1 MSLVAAK
8 SILSIKAITND
19 MKKIIVGLGNPGIK
33 YAKTRH
39 NAGWLILDHL
49 INELQKETNQT
60 INWRIKRDWL
70 AEIAEIDN
78 ILLVKPQ
85 TMMNNSGQAVRAILD
100 YYDLIVADLSNRLL
114 VIHDELDLP
123 SGTVRW
129 SNNSR
134 SAGHNGV
141 QSIIDHLGT
150 QNFIRYR
157 IGIQPIEPPTDTI
170 AYVLKNFSASELK
183 NLQNID
189 LTEIK
194 RFINN

>member
-8 SILSIKAITND
+8 SIPSIKAITND

-60 INWRIKRDWL
+60 ITWRSKRDWL

-157 IGIQPIEPPTDTI
+157 VGIQPIEPPTDTI

-194 RFINN
+194 KFINN

>member
-8 SILSIKAITND
+8 SIPSIKAITND

-60 INWRIKRDWL
+60 ITWRIKRDWL

-194 RFINN
+194 KFINN

>member
-8 SILSIKAITND
+8 SIPSIKAITND

-60 INWRIKRDWL
+60 ITWRIKRDWL
-70 AEIAEIDN
+70 AEIAKIDN

-157 IGIQPIEPPTDTI
+157 IGIQPIKPPTDTI
-170 AYVLKNFSASELK
+170 AYVLKNLSASELK

>member
-1 MSLVAAK
+1 VAAK
-8 SILSIKAITND
+8 SIPSIKAITND

-60 INWRIKRDWL
+60 ITWRIKRDWL
-70 AEIAEIDN
+70 AEIAKIDN

-157 IGIQPIEPPTDTI
+157 IGIQPIKPPTDTI
-170 AYVLKNFSASELK
+170 AYVLKNLSASELK

>member
-1 MSLVAAK
+1 
-8 SILSIKAITND
+8 

-60 INWRIKRDWL
+60 ITWRSKRDWL

-157 IGIQPIEPPTDTI
+157 VSIQPIEPPTDTI

-194 RFINN
+194 KFINN

>member
-8 SILSIKAITND
+8 SIPSIKAITND

-60 INWRIKRDWL
+60 ITWRSKRDWL

-100 YYDLIVADLSNRLL
+100 YYDLIVVDLSNRLL

-157 IGIQPIEPPTDTI
+157 VGIQPIEPPTDTI

-194 RFINN
+194 KFINN

>member
-1 MSLVAAK
+1 MSPVAAK
-8 SILSIKAITND
+8 SILSIKATTND

-60 INWRIKRDWL
+60 ITWRIKRDWL

-129 SNNSR
+129 SSNSR

-141 QSIIDHLGT
+141 ESIIDHLGT

-194 RFINN
+194 KFINN